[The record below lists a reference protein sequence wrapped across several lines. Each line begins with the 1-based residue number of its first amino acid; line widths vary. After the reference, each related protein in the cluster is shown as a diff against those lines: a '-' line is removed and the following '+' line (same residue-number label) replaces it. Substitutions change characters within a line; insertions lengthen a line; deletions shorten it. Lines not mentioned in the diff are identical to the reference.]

1 MTSSLEDSPVISTIP
16 SLVFT
21 TSSSGEK
28 WFTSRD
34 TFQDSGV
41 CLISDTPLLTWRDS
55 ARACWAIAAPGY
67 IPWGTMKP
75 ISGARMEGRTY
86 PGQWALGNVL
96 KSSGRAGIPK
106 AWSKIRLC
114 WCQSRNGS
122 QLGVRIKVKGI
133 RLSAMAAVFRAAQER
148 VRV

>member
-1 MTSSLEDSPVISTIP
+1 
-16 SLVFT
+16 
-21 TSSSGEK
+21 
-28 WFTSRD
+28 
-34 TFQDSGV
+34 
-41 CLISDTPLLTWRDS
+41 
-55 ARACWAIAAPGY
+55 
-67 IPWGTMKP
+67 MKP
-75 ISGARMEGRTY
+75 MSGARMEGRMY

-133 RLSAMAAVFRAAQER
+133 RLSVMAAAFRRLRSTSESEVLDASQLRAFMHHPSQQSPPICTSPPSSPLHMFVEWTR
-148 VRV
+148 SSISSNGDTLMEFRPSHSQSCPVLLRR